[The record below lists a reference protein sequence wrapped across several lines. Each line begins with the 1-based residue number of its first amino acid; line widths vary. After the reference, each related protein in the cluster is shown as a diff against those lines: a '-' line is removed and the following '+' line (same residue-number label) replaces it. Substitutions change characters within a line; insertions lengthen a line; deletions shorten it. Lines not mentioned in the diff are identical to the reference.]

1 MSAETRVL
9 VVGAGGIGCELLKNL
24 VLSGFLDIHV
34 VDLDTI
40 DLSNLNRQFL
50 FQRCHI
56 GQSKAQVAAAAVRRF
71 NPNARVTPYHDNI
84 MHPKFDARW
93 FARFDLVLN
102 ALDNLEA
109 RRYVNRL
116 CLVTNR
122 PLLESG
128 TAGYQ
133 GQVTVIHGGRTEC
146 FDCQPKPVPVT
157 FPICTIRSTPST
169 PIHCIVW
176 AKDYLFSQ
184 LFGFAGDG
192 DEDSTTTMT
201 QTTEGG
207 SDNAEEIRN
216 LQLEA
221 TALKRLR
228 LHMLKDT
235 FAREVFQKVF
245 DHDIRRLLSMEDM
258 WATRTKPTPMTFPT
272 GTAPATGDPAAE
284 GRGGGATGLAA
295 QRVWDQAETIRV
307 FSDSIAR
314 LARRFAKLTGR
325 LDPTTDDGTLP
336 EAALSETGM
345 SFDKD
350 DPDMLDFVT
359 ATANLR
365 SLVFHIAPQSQFD
378 VKAMAGNI
386 IPAIATTNAV
396 IAGLI
401 ALQANTLR
409 RCGFGNANHLLPS
422 CQTTYLVQ
430 DTTRPRLLYNEKLAA
445 PSPTCATCR
454 RRYAVLEVDPTRA
467 TLGDF
472 LKLAQKYATQLLL
485 GDDLIIEEGGRILY
499 DPDFDDNLDRTFA
512 DLGLGTNQ
520 TVSLTSEDTLPPY
533 IWPVSFWLVATTTT
547 TPTPEDNDQLPPLV
561 LTDPSRLEMSPG
573 VAAAHSAL
581 ANSPESPPHPTQLAI
596 AAAAKR
602 KADTELVPDQT
613 KIAKAQEKEEE
624 AAAARS
630 RSLSTGDF
638 RTIVL
643 DADRNAEKSR
653 VTPPLTDEF
662 IILDD

>member
-133 GQVTVIHGGRTEC
+133 GQVT
-146 FDCQPKPVPVT
+146 
-157 FPICTIRSTPST
+157 
-169 PIHCIVW
+169 
-176 AKDYLFSQ
+176 DYLFSQ

-409 RCGFGNANHLLPS
+409 RCGFGNANHLPPS